1 MTLEQKIKGRRVGV
15 IGMARSGLAAAQMIK
30 KLEGTVFVSDSAG
43 ESSLAE
49 ATGTLR
55 KYGIPFETNGH
66 TDKLLKNDFLVVSP
80 GVPGNIPIIKEA
92 MEKGIPL
99 FSEIELASWV
109 CQGAICAIT
118 GSNGKTT
125 TTTLIGEILN
135 AGGVKAEV
143 CGNIGQPFADV
154 ALQISPEGVAV
165 VEVSSYQLE
174 RIEQFS
180 PKVSLIS
187 NITPDH
193 LDRYDDFNHYRKTK
207 YRIAENQGPS
217 DTLILNADDPETKPD
232 DIKTKAQ
239 KKFFTVKSDKSAMAY
254 VEKGEVYLNNSGGP
268 YHIMSALEI
277 LIPGPHN
284 LQNSLSAVCA
294 AHCFDISPKAM
305 ASVLRHFRGVEH
317 RLESVGRVAGISF
330 INDSKATNVDSVV
343 WALRSF
349 DRPLYLIAGGRH
361 KGSSYKPIAAVG
373 RGKIKGI
380 VAIGEAKDIIFDD
393 LGHDFPVQFA
403 DTLEDAV
410 QTAFELA
417 IPGDLVLLS
426 PGCAS
431 FDMFDNFEHRGKVFK
446 KAVASLKNGK
456 EQDETVIG

>member
-1 MTLEQKIKGRRVGV
+1 
-15 IGMARSGLAAAQMIK
+15 
-30 KLEGTVFVSDSAG
+30 
-43 ESSLAE
+43 
-49 ATGTLR
+49 
-55 KYGIPFETNGH
+55 
-66 TDKLLKNDFLVVSP
+66 
-80 GVPGNIPIIKEA
+80 
-92 MEKGIPL
+92 
-99 FSEIELASWV
+99 
-109 CQGAICAIT
+109 
-118 GSNGKTT
+118 
-125 TTTLIGEILN
+125 
-135 AGGVKAEV
+135 
-143 CGNIGQPFADV
+143 
-154 ALQISPEGVAV
+154 
-165 VEVSSYQLE
+165 
-174 RIEQFS
+174 
-180 PKVSLIS
+180 
-187 NITPDH
+187 
-193 LDRYDDFNHYRKTK
+193 
-207 YRIAENQGPS
+207 
-217 DTLILNADDPETKPD
+217 
-232 DIKTKAQ
+232 
-239 KKFFTVKSDKSAMAY
+239 
-254 VEKGEVYLNNSGGP
+254 
-268 YHIMSALEI
+268 IMSASEI

-305 ASVLRHFRGVEH
+305 SGVLRHFRGVEH

-361 KGSSYKPIAAVG
+361 KGSSYKPIAKVG

-380 VAIGEAKDIIFDD
+380 VAIGEAKEIIFDD
-393 LGHDFPVQFA
+393 LGHDFPVQYA

-456 EQDETVIG
+456 ELDETVIG